1 MAGLVGAA
9 GIEPATLG
17 LEIQCSIRLSYAP
30 KLAGFHHNN
39 SGVCGVESARLS
51 GTTVTAGSWV
61 FLPMT
66 IGAQF
71 LIGHSEISGT
81 VVSMFS
87 GFTTSQQKAP
97 TQHNADATRNDAV
110 QP

>member
-39 SGVCGVESARLS
+39 SGYVVESARLS
-51 GTTVTAGSWV
+51 AATVIAGSWV